1 MQNNNE
7 KTVEQLIIE
16 SLYKLDKKLANSILS
31 LKLER
36 ETHVPDL
43 MTRIRI
49 LPSVAVVG
57 QKAKVRRFFDGD
69 AQLFIGVKYLP
80 KSEEII
86 PSVTNLSKMIKT
98 LPGVKSVAVI
108 MHNKKKIT
116 KDGKKLIF

>member
-1 MQNNNE
+1 MQNLN
-7 KTVEQLIIE
+7 KISIDSSLLE
-16 SLYKLDKKLANSILS
+16 SLYKLDRKLDKAVLS

-49 LPSVAVVG
+49 LPTVAVVG

-69 AQLFIGVKYLP
+69 AQLFVSVKYMP
-80 KSEEII
+80 KTDDIMASLE
-86 PSVTNLSKMIKT
+86 SLSKMIKT
-98 LPGVKSVAVI
+98 LPGIKSVAVL
-108 MHNKKKIT
+108 MHNKNKIT

>member
-1 MQNNNE
+1 MSDNIENL
-7 KTVEQLIIE
+7 VIE
-16 SLYKLDKKLANSILS
+16 SLYKLERKLDKTILS

-49 LPSVAVVG
+49 LPTIAVVG

-69 AQLFIGVKYLP
+69 AQLFISVKYLP
-80 KSEEII
+80 KSDDIMQ
-86 PSVTNLSKMIKT
+86 SLSSLSNMIKT
-98 LPGVKSVAVI
+98 LPGVKSVAVL
-108 MHNKKKIT
+108 MHNKNNIT

>member
-1 MQNNNE
+1 MQDLKNKN
-7 KTVEQLIIE
+7 LDSRIIE
-16 SLYKLDKKLANSILS
+16 SLYKLDRKLDKAVLS

-49 LPSVAVVG
+49 LPTVAVVG

-69 AQLFIGVKYLP
+69 AQLFVSVKYMP
-80 KSEEII
+80 KTDDIVKSLE
-86 PSVTNLSKMIKT
+86 SLSRMIKT
-98 LPGVKSVAVI
+98 LPGIKSVAVL
-108 MHNKKKIT
+108 MHNKNKIT

>member
-1 MQNNNE
+1 MHNL
-7 KTVEQLIIE
+7 KEQPIDAGLLE
-16 SLYKLDKKLANSILS
+16 SLYKLERKLDKAVLS

-49 LPSVAVVG
+49 LPTVAVVG

-69 AQLFIGVKYLP
+69 AQLFISVKYMP
-80 KSEEII
+80 KSDDIMKSLE
-86 PSVTNLSKMIKT
+86 SLSKMIKT
-98 LPGVKSVAVI
+98 LPGIKSVAVL
-108 MHNKKKIT
+108 MHNKNKIT

>member
-1 MQNNNE
+1 MSIE
-7 KTVEQLIIE
+7 KLVIE
-16 SLYKLDKKLANSILS
+16 SLYKLERKLDKTVLS

-49 LPSVAVVG
+49 LPTVAVVG

-69 AQLFIGVKYLP
+69 AQLFVSVKYMP
-80 KSEEII
+80 KTEDIMQSLE
-86 PSVTNLSKMIKT
+86 TLSRMIKT
-98 LPGVKSVAVI
+98 LPGIKSVGVI
-108 MHNKKKIT
+108 MHNTNKIT

>member
-1 MQNNNE
+1 MKNLE
-7 KTVEQLIIE
+7 EATVESLIIE
-16 SLYKLDKKLANSILS
+16 SLYKLERKLSNSILS

-69 AQLFIGVKYLP
+69 TQLFVGVKYLP
-80 KSEEII
+80 KSQQII
-86 PSVTNLSKMIKT
+86 PSLTNLSRMIKT

>member
-1 MQNNNE
+1 MSIENL
-7 KTVEQLIIE
+7 VIE
-16 SLYKLDKKLANSILS
+16 SLYKLERELDKAILS

-49 LPSVAVVG
+49 LPTVAVVG

-69 AQLFIGVKYLP
+69 AQLFVSVKYMP
-80 KSEEII
+80 KTDDIMQSLE
-86 PSVTNLSKMIKT
+86 NLSKMIKT
-98 LPGVKSVAVI
+98 LPGIKSVGVI
-108 MHNKKKIT
+108 MHNKNKIT

>member
-1 MQNNNE
+1 MQHSKSQNIE
-7 KTVEQLIIE
+7 SVILE
-16 SLYKLDKKLANSILS
+16 SLYKLDRKLDKAVLS

-69 AQLFIGVKYLP
+69 AQLFISVKYMP
-80 KSEEII
+80 KTDDIMQSLE
-86 PSVTNLSKMIKT
+86 SLSKMIKT
-98 LPGVKSVAVI
+98 LPGIKSVAVL
-108 MHNKKKIT
+108 MHNKNKIT